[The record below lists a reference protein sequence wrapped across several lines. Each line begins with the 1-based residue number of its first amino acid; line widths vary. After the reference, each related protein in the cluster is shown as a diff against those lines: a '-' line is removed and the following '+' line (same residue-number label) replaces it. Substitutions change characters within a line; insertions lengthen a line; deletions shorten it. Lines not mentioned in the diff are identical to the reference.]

1 MYFGYQKDTLTSK
14 VRAFKAPEPP
24 LDLNGKPI
32 PTIMLV
38 SLTDEEKELS
48 LDALIRMYPAP

>member
-1 MYFGYQKDTLTSK
+1 MYFGYQKDPLTGK
-14 VRAFKAPEPP
+14 VTSFKSPEPP
-24 LDLNGKPI
+24 TTINDKPI

-38 SLTDEEKELS
+38 SLTDEEKHLS